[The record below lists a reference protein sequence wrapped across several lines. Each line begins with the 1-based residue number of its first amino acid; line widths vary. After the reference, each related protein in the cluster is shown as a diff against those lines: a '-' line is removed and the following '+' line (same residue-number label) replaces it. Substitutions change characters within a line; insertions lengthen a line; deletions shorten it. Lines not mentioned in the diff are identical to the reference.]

1 MSAWLT
7 TVCCL
12 GVGLASG
19 DPSAT
24 WTRFEFEQVEMS
36 VPIKLVFY
44 APDKE
49 AATRAAQAAFARIHR
64 LDALMSDYDPNSEL
78 AHLAAAA
85 GSGRPLPISGELW
98 DVLTTAQRVSAI
110 SEGVFDV
117 TIRPVVY
124 LWRRARRRHELPTQE
139 KIHAAMQLVGYQRLR
154 LDPER
159 RTAYLQ
165 TQGMQID
172 LGGIAKGY
180 ALAEALKEL
189 EKRGLRSAMVRGGG
203 DLRLGEP
210 PPDAPGW
217 RIGVGGLDP
226 QAPPTLFLC
235 LSRCAVATS
244 GDTWQYVIVDG
255 KRYSHIVDP
264 RTGVG
269 LTDHSIVTL
278 VGDDSALVDALSKV
292 LSILGPE
299 KGLPIIDAQ
308 PAMAAM
314 VLRAPHG
321 KPETHC
327 STRWPQLPRANSK

>member
-1 MSAWLT
+1 MLAWLT

-64 LDALMSDYDPNSEL
+64 LNALMSDYDPDSEL
-78 AHLAAAA
+78 GHLAASA

-98 DVLTTAQRVSAI
+98 DVLSTAQRVSAM
-110 SEGVFDV
+110 SGGVFDV

-124 LWRRARRRHELPTQE
+124 LWRRARKRHELPTQE
-139 KIHAAMQLVGYQRLR
+139 KIHAALQLVGYQRLQ
-154 LDPER
+154 LDLQR
-159 RTAYLQ
+159 RTAYLA
-165 TQGMQID
+165 TKGMQID

-180 ALAEALKEL
+180 AMAEAMKEL
-189 EKRGLRSAMVRGGG
+189 EKRGLHSAMVRGGG
-203 DLRLGEP
+203 DLRLGAP
-210 PPDAPGW
+210 PPGAPGW
-217 RIGVGGLDP
+217 RIGLGGLDP
-226 QAPPTLFLC
+226 QAPPTVFLC

-244 GDTWQYVIVDG
+244 GDTWQYVVIDG

-264 RTGVG
+264 RTGLG

-292 LSILGPE
+292 ISILGPE
-299 KGLPIIDAQ
+299 RGLPIIDAQ
-308 PAMAAM
+308 PGMAAM
-314 VLRAPHG
+314 VRRAPQG
-321 KPETHC
+321 KPETHYSARW
-327 STRWPQLPRANSK
+327 STLPVALSK